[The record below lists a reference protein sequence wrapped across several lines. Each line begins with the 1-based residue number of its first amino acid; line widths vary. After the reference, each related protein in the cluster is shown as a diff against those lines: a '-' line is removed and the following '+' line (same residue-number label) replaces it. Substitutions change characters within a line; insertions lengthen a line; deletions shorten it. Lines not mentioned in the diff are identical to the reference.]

1 MTGMPRG
8 AAAAASTNRPDRHRC
23 ARKQPTRWAP
33 LAAVLV
39 LLTAGCA
46 PLSPTPAVSL
56 GLPLHYAME
65 TEPAVLPPPA
75 WRDYFAD
82 PALQAQIEQALAR
95 NRDRGLALARLDEA
109 RALAGLQASQRAP
122 QVALDAQAQRARVP
136 ADLNLTRRPL
146 LGDQFQVGFGLAS
159 WELDLWGRL
168 ARLDEAARQ
177 AWLASEAA
185 ARALTLSLVHQVAQ
199 TWLQLAELDERL
211 RLARRAL
218 DSRDETLRIFTRR
231 VELGATSRLAL
242 TQVQLLQTQAAA
254 LVSQLQQQREA
265 QWQALTL
272 LTGGAPAP
280 GTPRL
285 TELAPLPAGLP
296 SDLLSQRPDLIAA
309 EHQLLAA
316 DANVQAARAAYLPRI
331 SLTAAFGSAS
341 AELSG
346 LLKTGSAAWSVSPDV
361 ALPLLDGG
369 RRERQ
374 LAVQEARRRQAL
386 LAYERAAQ
394 QALRDVNDALSA
406 RQRLAEQV
414 QIAGQTLAAQA
425 ERARLALRRY
435 DTGAA
440 AFLEVLDAQ
449 RDLLAAEQQQVQ
461 ARRALLAS
469 QVSLYAA
476 LGGGDLANPVSESK
490 GNPP

>member
-1 MTGMPRG
+1 MRLTVI
-8 AAAAASTNRPDRHRC
+8 AAG
-23 ARKQPTRWAP
+23 
-33 LAAVLV
+33 LAVL
-39 LLTAGCA
+39 LAGCA
-46 PLSPTPAVSL
+46 PLAPQPAADA
-56 GLPLHYAME
+56 GLPGRYATDAGE
-65 TEPAVLPPPA
+65 AAAAPPA

-82 PALQAQIEQALAR
+82 PALQAQIQQALDH
-95 NRDRGLALARLDEA
+95 NRDRALALARLDEA
-109 RALAGLQASQRAP
+109 RALAGLQASQRSP
-122 QVALDAQAQRARVP
+122 QIVLDAQGQRARVP

-146 LGDQFQVGFGLAS
+146 LGDQFQFGLGLAS

-168 ARLDEAARQ
+168 ASLDTAARQ
-177 AWLASEAA
+177 AWLASDAA
-185 ARALTLSLVHQVAQ
+185 AQALTLSLVHQVAQ

-218 DSRDETLRIFTRR
+218 DSREETLRIFTRR
-231 VELGATSRLAL
+231 VEVGATSRLAL

-272 LTGGAPAP
+272 LTGGAPAA
-280 GTPRL
+280 GEPRL
-285 TELAPLPAGLP
+285 TALARLPAGLP
-296 SDLLSQRPDLIAA
+296 AELLRQRPDLVAA
-309 EHQLLAA
+309 EHQLRAA

-331 SLTAAFGSAS
+331 SLTAALGSAS

-346 LLKTGSAAWSVSPDV
+346 LMKSGSSAWSVTSDV

-369 RRERQ
+369 RREQ
-374 LAVQEARRRQAL
+374 NLAVQQARRQQAM
-386 LAYERAAQ
+386 LAYERAVQ
-394 QALRDVNDALSA
+394 GALRDVNDALSA
-406 RQRLAEQV
+406 RQRYAEQLD
-414 QIAGQTLAAQA
+414 IAGQTLAAQA

-469 QVSLYAA
+469 QASLYAA
-476 LGGGDLANPVSESK
+476 LGGGDLSTPEQAPQ
-490 GNPP
+490 GARP

>member
-1 MTGMPRG
+1 MRLILP
-8 AAAAASTNRPDRHRC
+8 AA
-23 ARKQPTRWAP
+23 
-33 LAAVLV
+33 LAA
-39 LLTAGCA
+39 LLAGCA
-46 PLSPTPAVSL
+46 PLTPQPAADP
-56 GLPLHYAME
+56 GLPARYASDAGDA
-65 TEPAVLPPPA
+65 AVAPPA

-82 PALQAQIEQALAR
+82 PALQAQIEQALAH
-95 NRDRGLALARLDEA
+95 NRDRALALARLDEA

-122 QVALDAQAQRARVP
+122 QIALDLQGQRARVP

-146 LGDQFQVGFGLAS
+146 LGDQFQFGLGLAS

-168 ARLDEAARQ
+168 ASLDTAARQ
-177 AWLASEAA
+177 AWLASDAA
-185 ARALTLSLVHQVAQ
+185 AQAVTLSLIHQVAQ

-218 DSRDETLRIFTRR
+218 DSREESLRIFTRR

-272 LTGGAPAP
+272 LIGGAPAP
-280 GTPRL
+280 GEPRL
-285 TELAPLPAGLP
+285 AELPPLRAGLPAGL
-296 SDLLSQRPDLIAA
+296 LRQRPDLITA
-309 EHQLLAA
+309 EHQLRAA
-316 DANVQAARAAYLPRI
+316 DANVEAARAAYLPRI

-346 LLKTGSAAWSVSPDV
+346 LLKAGSSAWTVTPDV

-369 RRERQ
+369 RREQ
-374 LAVQEARRRQAL
+374 ALAVQQARRRQAL
-386 LAYERAAQ
+386 LAYERTAQ

-406 RQRLAEQV
+406 RQRYAEQLA
-414 QIAGQTLAAQA
+414 IAGQTLAAQA

-469 QVSLYAA
+469 QASLYAA
-476 LGGGDLANPVSESK
+476 LGGGDLVNPANEEPK
-490 GNPP
+490 GNLP

>member
-1 MTGMPRG
+1 M
-8 AAAAASTNRPDRHRC
+8 AA
-23 ARKQPTRWAP
+23 
-33 LAAVLV
+33 LAAGLA
-39 LLTAGCA
+39 LLAGCA
-46 PLSPTPAVSL
+46 PLPPQPAADAD
-56 GLPLHYAME
+56 LPARFALE
-65 TEPAVLPPPA
+65 PEPAPLAPPA

-82 PALQAQIEQALAR
+82 PALQAQIEQALAH
-95 NRDRGLALARLDEA
+95 NRDRALALARLDEA
-109 RALAGLQASQRAP
+109 RALAGLQASQRSP
-122 QVALDAQAQRARVP
+122 QVALDAQGQRARVP

-146 LGDQFQVGFGLAS
+146 LGDQFQLGLGLAS

-168 ARLDEAARQ
+168 SRLDEAARQ
-177 AWLASEAA
+177 AWLASDAA
-185 ARALTLSLVHQVAQ
+185 AQALTLSLVHQVAQ

-218 DSRDETLRIFTRR
+218 DSREETLRIFTRR
-231 VELGATSRLAL
+231 VEVGATSRLAL
-242 TQVQLLQTQAAA
+242 TQVQLLRTQAAA

-280 GTPRL
+280 GEPRL
-285 TELAPLPAGLP
+285 ADLPPLRAGLP
-296 SDLLSQRPDLIAA
+296 AELLSQRPDLVAA
-309 EHQLLAA
+309 EHQLRAA
-316 DANVQAARAAYLPRI
+316 EASVQAARAAYLPRI

-346 LLKTGSAAWSVSPDV
+346 LLKAGSTAWSVTPDV

-369 RRERQ
+369 RREQ
-374 LAVQEARRRQAL
+374 NLAVQQARRQQAL
-386 LAYERAAQ
+386 LAYERAVQ

-406 RQRLAEQV
+406 RQRLAEQLG
-414 QIAGQTLAAQA
+414 IAGQTLAAQA
-425 ERARLALRRY
+425 ERAHLALRRY

-461 ARRALLAS
+461 ARRAVLAS
-469 QVSLYAA
+469 QASLYAA
-476 LGGGDLANPVSESK
+476 LGGGDLVHPGSEPK
-490 GNPP
+490 GYLP

>member
-1 MTGMPRG
+1 MRLTVP
-8 AAAAASTNRPDRHRC
+8 AAG
-23 ARKQPTRWAP
+23 
-33 LAAVLV
+33 LAVL
-39 LLTAGCA
+39 LAGCA
-46 PLSPTPAVSL
+46 PLAPQPAADA
-56 GLPLHYAME
+56 GLPGRYA
-65 TEPAVLPPPA
+65 TEAGEAAVAPPA

-82 PALQAQIEQALAR
+82 PALQAQIQQALGH
-95 NRDRGLALARLDEA
+95 NRDRALALARLDEA

-122 QVALDAQAQRARVP
+122 QIVLDAQGQRARVP

-146 LGDQFQVGFGLAS
+146 LGDQFQFGLGLAS

-168 ARLDEAARQ
+168 ASLDTAACQ
-177 AWLASEAA
+177 AWLASDAA
-185 ARALTLSLVHQVAQ
+185 AQALTLSLVHQVAQ

-218 DSRDETLRIFTRR
+218 DSREETLRIFTRR
-231 VELGATSRLAL
+231 VEVGATSRLAL

-272 LTGGAPAP
+272 LTGGAPAAGEP
-280 GTPRL
+280 HL
-285 TELAPLPAGLP
+285 TALAPLRAGLP
-296 SDLLSQRPDLIAA
+296 AELLRQRPDLVAA
-309 EHQLLAA
+309 EHQLRAA

-346 LLKTGSAAWSVSPDV
+346 LLKTGSSAWSFTPDV

-369 RRERQ
+369 RREQ
-374 LAVQEARRRQAL
+374 NLAVQQARRQQAM
-386 LAYERAAQ
+386 LAYERAVQ
-394 QALRDVNDALSA
+394 GALRDVNDALSA
-406 RQRLAEQV
+406 RQRYAEQLD
-414 QIAGQTLAAQA
+414 IAGQTLAAQA

-469 QVSLYAA
+469 QASLYAA
-476 LGGGDLANPVSESK
+476 LGGGDLSTPEQAPQ
-490 GNPP
+490 GARP

>member
-1 MTGMPRG
+1 MRLTVP
-8 AAAAASTNRPDRHRC
+8 AAGLAVLLAAC
-23 ARKQPTRWAP
+23 AP
-33 LAAVLV
+33 LAPQP
-39 LLTAGCA
+39 A
-46 PLSPTPAVSL
+46 PDA
-56 GLPLHYAME
+56 GLPPRFAGDAAQAGIG
-65 TEPAVLPPPA
+65 TPA
-75 WRDYFAD
+75 WRDYFSD
-82 PALQAQIEQALAR
+82 PALQAQIEQALAH
-95 NRDRGLALARLDEA
+95 NRDRALALARLDEA
-109 RALAGLQASQRAP
+109 RALAGLQASQRTP
-122 QVALDAQAQRARVP
+122 QIALDAQGLRGRVP
-136 ADLNLTRRPL
+136 GDLNLTRRPL
-146 LGDQFQVGFGLAS
+146 IGDQFQLGLGLAS

-168 ARLDEAARQ
+168 ASLDTAARQ
-177 AWLASEAA
+177 AWLASDAA
-185 ARALTLSLVHQVAQ
+185 AQAVTLALVHQVAQ

-218 DSRDETLRIFTRR
+218 DSREETLRIFTRR

-272 LTGGAPAP
+272 LTGGAPAASE
-280 GTPRL
+280 PRL
-285 TELAPLPAGLP
+285 TALAPLRAGLP
-296 SDLLSQRPDLIAA
+296 AELLRQRPDLVAA
-309 EHQLLAA
+309 EHQLRAA

-346 LLKTGSAAWSVSPDV
+346 LLKTGSKAWSLTPDL

-369 RRERQ
+369 RREQ
-374 LAVQEARRRQAL
+374 ALAVQQARRQQAL
-386 LAYERAAQ
+386 LAYERAVQ
-394 QALRDVNDALSA
+394 GALRDVNDALSA
-406 RQRLAEQV
+406 RQRYAEQLD
-414 QIAGQTLAAQA
+414 IAGQTLAAQG
-425 ERARLALRRY
+425 ERARLAQRRY

-469 QVSLYAA
+469 QASLYAA
-476 LGGGDLANPVSESK
+476 LGGGDLTTPDLQGARP
-490 GNPP
+490 

>member
-1 MTGMPRG
+1 MRWTLTATAL
-8 AAAAASTNRPDRHRC
+8 AALLAAC
-23 ARKQPTRWAP
+23 AP
-33 LAAVLV
+33 LAPEP
-39 LLTAGCA
+39 A
-46 PLSPTPAVSL
+46 PDA
-56 GLPLHYAME
+56 GLPLRFAGDAA
-65 TEPAVLPPPA
+65 EPGVATPA
-75 WRDYFAD
+75 WRDYFTD
-82 PALQAQIEQALAR
+82 PALQAQIAQALAH
-95 NRDRGLALARLDEA
+95 NRDRALALARLDEA

-122 QVALDAQAQRARVP
+122 QIVLDAQGQRTRVP

-146 LGDQFQVGFGLAS
+146 LGNDFQLGLGLAS

-168 ARLDEAARQ
+168 ASLDTAARQ
-177 AWLASEAA
+177 AWLASDAA
-185 ARALTLSLVHQVAQ
+185 AQALTLSLVHQVAQ

-218 DSRDETLRIFTRR
+218 DSREETLRIFTRR
-231 VELGATSRLAL
+231 VEVGATSRLAL

-272 LTGGAPAP
+272 LTGGAPAA
-280 GTPRL
+280 GEPRL
-285 TELAPLPAGLP
+285 TELAPLRAGLP
-296 SDLLSQRPDLIAA
+296 AELLRQRPDLVAA
-309 EHQLLAA
+309 EHQLRAA

-346 LLKTGSAAWSVSPDV
+346 LLKAGSSAWSVTPDV

-369 RRERQ
+369 RREQ
-374 LAVQEARRRQAL
+374 ALAVQQARRQQAM
-386 LAYERAAQ
+386 LAYERAVQ
-394 QALRDVNDALSA
+394 GALRDVNDALSA
-406 RQRLAEQV
+406 RQRYAEQLD
-414 QIAGQTLAAQA
+414 IAGQTLAAQA

-469 QVSLYAA
+469 QASLYAA
-476 LGGGDLANPVSESK
+476 LGGGDLTIQEQASQGARP
-490 GNPP
+490 